1 MDKLSIVVP
10 CYNEEDS
17 VLVFY
22 SCVSEIIRESRLAE
36 LEIEY
41 IFVDDGSVDTTLEKM
56 QELAKKDGAVK
67 YVSFSRNFGKEAA
80 LLAGLAN
87 STGDYIVTMDVDLQ
101 DSPYVLEEMYLSVK
115 NEDFDCVAARRED
128 RKGEGKIR
136 SILSQGFYWL
146 INQLSDVEIVSGA
159 RDYRFMKRNMVDAI
173 LSVKEYNRFSKG
185 IFSWVGFKTKWISY
199 HNVERTTGETKWS
212 IRKLFSYAIDGII
225 AYSTKLLSFA
235 SALGIIFCL
244 ISFVS
249 IIFLVVRALLFGDP
263 VAGWPSL
270 MSVIVLLGGLQL
282 LCIGIVGAYLSRTYL
297 ETKERP
303 IYIVRKTNVEEQE
316 NGKE

>member
-1 MDKLSIVVP
+1 M
-10 CYNEEDS
+10 
-17 VLVFY
+17 
-22 SCVSEIIRESRLAE
+22 
-36 LEIEY
+36 
-41 IFVDDGSVDTTLEKM
+41 
-56 QELAKKDGAVK
+56 
-67 YVSFSRNFGKEAA
+67 
-80 LLAGLAN
+80 
-87 STGDYIVTMDVDLQ
+87 
-101 DSPYVLEEMYLSVK
+101 
-115 NEDFDCVAARRED
+115 
-128 RKGEGKIR
+128 
-136 SILSQGFYWL
+136 
-146 INQLSDVEIVSGA
+146 SDVEIVSGA